1 MSASFENYQ
10 KRKLQSSYFS
20 VVISISLVL
29 FMVGVFGLLVINT
42 KNVSD
47 ILKEKIT
54 ITLFLKNSIAKDSI
68 NKLHK
73 KLKKT
78 SYIKSVHFITKKQA
92 AKDLITSTGE
102 DFVEFL
108 GYNPLRNAFSLRLKA
123 DYVTAKRVDSLAT
136 SLKKMAFIKDVN
148 YDKPLIILLTKN
160 IKKISFWILILNIVF
175 AIISVLI
182 INSSIRLSIYSK
194 RFIIKTMQMV
204 GATKG
209 FIRRPFIWQSIKLG
223 LIGAIIADIGL
234 AIIVFY
240 IQKYIPILNLLQ
252 NKVELG
258 SLFVGIFVLS
268 FIITWL
274 STYFA
279 AQRFLNLRTND
290 LY

>member
-1 MSASFENYQ
+1 
-10 KRKLQSSYFS
+10 
-20 VVISISLVL
+20 
-29 FMVGVFGLLVINT
+29 
-42 KNVSD
+42 
-47 ILKEKIT
+47 
-54 ITLFLKNSIAKDSI
+54 
-68 NKLHK
+68 
-73 KLKKT
+73 
-78 SYIKSVHFITKKQA
+78 
-92 AKDLITSTGE
+92 
-102 DFVEFL
+102 
-108 GYNPLRNAFSLRLKA
+108 
-123 DYVTAKRVDSLAT
+123 
-136 SLKKMAFIKDVN
+136 
-148 YDKPLIILLTKN
+148 
-160 IKKISFWILILNIVF
+160 
-175 AIISVLI
+175 
-182 INSSIRLSIYSK
+182 
-194 RFIIKTMQMV
+194 MQMV